1 MENGYVPFIQK
12 VNKISTSRKILF
24 KKDNDVRDL
33 GLRVR
38 LVTNNGI
45 GAMLGLSKSNKNSS
59 LVLKIQQDKVHNLI
73 GEIKKE
79 GNLVE
84 YNF

>member
-1 MENGYVPFIQK
+1 
-12 VNKISTSRKILF
+12 
-24 KKDNDVRDL
+24 
-33 GLRVR
+33 
-38 LVTNNGI
+38 
-45 GAMLGLSKSNKNSS
+45 MLGLSKSNKNSS